1 MANEHAQMIPFVIDR
16 TGQYERSYDIYSRL
30 LEDRIVFLQGPIDD
44 HTANLIVAQ
53 LIFLESK
60 NPDQDIHL
68 YINSPGGS
76 VTAGMAM
83 YDTIQYVRCDVST
96 ICVGQAASMGTV
108 LLASGTKDKRLALP
122 NSRIH
127 MHQPL
132 GGAQGQASDVQIHAQ
147 ELVKVR
153 ERLNKILA
161 YHTDQPIDRIEH
173 DTDRDFFLTAEE
185 ALDYG
190 LVDDIIA
197 SRKDADVPTEAT

>member
-1 MANEHAQMIPFVIDR
+1 MANERAQMIPFVIDR
-16 TGQYERSYDIYSRL
+16 TGQHERSYDIYSRL

-44 HTANLIVAQ
+44 YTANLIVAQ

-83 YDTIQYVRCDVST
+83 YDTVQYVRCDVST
-96 ICVGQAASMGTV
+96 ICVGQAASMGTI
-108 LLASGTKDKRLALP
+108 LLASGTHGKRLALP

-153 ERLNKILA
+153 ERINNILSH
-161 YHTDQPIDRIEH
+161 HTNQPINQIEQ
-173 DTDRDFFLTAEE
+173 DTDRDFFLSAEQ

-197 SRKDADVPTEAT
+197 SRKD

>member
-1 MANEHAQMIPFVIDR
+1 MANEFAQMVPFVIDR

-44 HTANLIVAQ
+44 HTANLVVAQ

-96 ICVGQAASMGTV
+96 ICVGQAASMGTI
-108 LLASGTKDKRLALP
+108 LLASGTSGKRLALP

-153 ERLNKILA
+153 ERINQVLSH
-161 YHTDQPIDRIEH
+161 HTNQPIDRIEH

-185 ALDYG
+185 ALEYG

-197 SRKDADVPTEAT
+197 SRKD

>member
-1 MANEHAQMIPFVIDR
+1 MANERAQMVPFVIDR

-44 HTANLIVAQ
+44 HTANLVVAQ

-96 ICVGQAASMGTV
+96 ICVGQAASMGTI
-108 LLASGTKDKRLALP
+108 LLASGTHGKRLALP

-153 ERLNKILA
+153 ERINNILSH
-161 YHTDQPIDRIEH
+161 HTNQPIDRIER
-173 DTDRDFFLTAEE
+173 DTDRDFFLSADES
-185 ALDYG
+185 LDYG

-197 SRKDADVPTEAT
+197 SRKD

>member
-1 MANEHAQMIPFVIDR
+1 MAREHAQMVPFVIDR

-44 HTANLIVAQ
+44 HTANLVVAQ

-108 LLASGTKDKRLALP
+108 LLASGTAGKRLALP

-153 ERLNKILA
+153 ERLNNILSH
-161 YHTDQPIDRIEH
+161 HTNQPIDRIEH

-185 ALDYG
+185 ALEYG

-197 SRKDADVPTEAT
+197 SRKD